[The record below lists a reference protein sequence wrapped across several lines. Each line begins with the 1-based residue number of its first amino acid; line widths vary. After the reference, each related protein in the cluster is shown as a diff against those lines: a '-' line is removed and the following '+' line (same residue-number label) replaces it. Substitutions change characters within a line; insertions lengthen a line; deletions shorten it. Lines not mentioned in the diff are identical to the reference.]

1 MHTKENRKESGA
13 LDAFR
18 LIAAV
23 LVITI
28 HTSPLESYNASADF
42 FLTRILAR
50 IAVPFFFMVTGQFI
64 AADFFTSSGTGK
76 FVKEIKKLC
85 FLYGIAILLYL
96 PLGIYAG
103 YYKNLTFYGV
113 IRMLLFDG
121 TFYHLWY
128 FPACIVGLLIVYGL
142 SRFLPLRGVTVIAG
156 ILYLFGLLGDSYYG
170 LAEQIPLIKYLYTTL
185 FHAFSYTRNGLF
197 FAPLFL
203 VLGVWLSD
211 FPERDIDM
219 RKTAWTGL
227 GISFAMMTAEGFLL
241 RAAQWQRHDSMYVM
255 LVPVMYFLYQVL
267 LGQTTEEH
275 PLFRKISLW
284 SYILHPAV
292 IVAVRGTGKFL
303 HLTDLLT
310 ENSLVHFL
318 AVTAVSFLAA
328 ALLAKV
334 ECHMADARAE
344 KRGKKEPFATDRA
357 WIEVDLNALEKNVR
371 FLQSQLPDGC
381 ELMPAV
387 KAEAYGHGA
396 VLVSKELNR
405 LGIRAF
411 CVACVEE
418 AVKLRRYG
426 IEGEILILGYTHPE
440 QFPLLRRYHLTQTV
454 VDYEYAVMMNTC
466 GEKFHVHIGIDTGM
480 HRLGE
485 RSENLERIC
494 RIFEMKNLEIDGI
507 FTHLSADDTENPE
520 DIAFTRKQ
528 ARTFYEILE
537 VLQLHEY
544 SIPKVHLLSSYGVL
558 NYPELAGDYA
568 RVGIALYGVLSTKE
582 DTEKWA
588 DKLTPVL
595 SLKARV
601 ASVRDLH
608 KYEPAGY
615 GRAFT
620 ALSEMKIATIT
631 IGYADGLPRN
641 LSGGAGAVL
650 IRGQRAPVIGRICMD
665 QTIVDVTGIPE
676 VKAGDTAVLIGR
688 SGGMQISAAEVAEE
702 AGTIT
707 NEILSRL
714 GKRLRRKVV

>member
-1 MHTKENRKESGA
+1 MYTKENLRENNGGI
-13 LDAFR
+13 DRFR
-18 LIAAV
+18 LIAAA
-23 LVITI
+23 LVIAI

-64 AADFFTSSGTGK
+64 VSELFKSSG
-76 FVKEIKKLC
+76 KEKLAKQIKKLC
-85 FLYGIAILLYL
+85 ILYGIAILLYL

-103 YYKNLTFYGV
+103 YYKELTFYGV

-128 FPACIVGLLIVYGL
+128 FPACVIGLLLVYAL
-142 SRFLPLRGVTVIAG
+142 SRCMSLRGATVTAG
-156 ILYLFGLLGDSYYG
+156 ILYLSGLLGDSYYG
-170 LAEQIPLIKYLYTTL
+170 LTERIPALETWYTKL
-185 FHAFSYTRNGLF
+185 FHVFSYTRNGLF
-197 FAPLFL
+197 FAPAFL
-203 VLGVWLSD
+203 VLGAWMADRSK
-211 FPERDIDM
+211 RCS
-219 RKTAWTGL
+219 RKMAWAGL
-227 GISFAMMTAEGFLL
+227 GISFAVMTAEGFLL
-241 RAAQWQRHDSMYVM
+241 RAGKWQRHDSMYVM
-255 LVPVMYFLYQVL
+255 LVPVMYFLYQIL
-267 LGQTTEEH
+267 LYQTIEEH
-275 PLFRKISLW
+275 RSFGRIALW
-284 SYILHPAV
+284 VYILHPAV

-303 HLTDLLT
+303 QLTDLLT

-334 ECHMADARAE
+334 ECRIADVRAE
-344 KRGKKEPFATDRA
+344 KRRKKEPFVTDRA

-485 RSENLERIC
+485 RSENLEQIC
-494 RIFEMKNLEIDGI
+494 RIFEMENLEIDGI

-582 DTEKWA
+582 DTRKWA

-620 ALSEMKIATIT
+620 ALTEMKIATIT

-641 LSGGAGAVL
+641 LSGGAGTVL

-688 SGGMQISAAEVAEE
+688 SGSMQISAAEVAEE